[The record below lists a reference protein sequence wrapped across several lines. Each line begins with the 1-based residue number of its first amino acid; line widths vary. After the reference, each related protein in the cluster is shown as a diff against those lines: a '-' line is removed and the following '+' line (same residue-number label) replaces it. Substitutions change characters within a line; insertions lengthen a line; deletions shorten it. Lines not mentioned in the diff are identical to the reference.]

1 MEYIDIIIK
10 LAGGITAIALLWKS
24 MNAIVNFGKS
34 LNDLKQH
41 DKEQY
46 LAILRLT
53 IMSENMPIGERIS
66 SGIKYLELG
75 GNGDVKKFLKEE
87 FNIDETVATAS
98 HYVKEPE

>member
-10 LAGGITAIALLWKS
+10 LAGCITAIVLLWKS

-87 FNIDETVATAS
+87 FNIDETVETAS
-98 HYVKEPE
+98 HYVKDPE